1 MKPPNQQPK
10 YTIFLAMG
18 FAMGLGVANFFA
30 TGDNDGKATVQPAQ
44 KAQEPHL
51 SSATLNTPKK
61 LAANLGPASTL
72 ADETIAANAFR
83 EDISLSET
91 VTANED
97 DVDVTEPSPEELAKN
112 QPTSHTAM
120 PSLGPQETD
129 ELESRLREESE
140 NAAPETAVDDE
151 GLLKHEKP

>member
-1 MKPPNQQPK
+1 MKPLNQQPK

-30 TGDNDGKATVQPAQ
+30 TSDNDGKATVQLAQ
-44 KAQEPHL
+44 NAPEPHP

-61 LAANLGPASTL
+61 LAANLEPTSTL
-72 ADETIAANAFR
+72 ADKTIAANAFR
-83 EDISLSET
+83 EDISLTET
-91 VTANED
+91 VNTNED
-97 DVDVTEPSPEELAKN
+97 DADVTEPSPEELAKN
-112 QPTSHTAM
+112 QPADHAAM
-120 PSLGPQETD
+120 PRLGPQETD

-140 NAAPETAVDDE
+140 NAVPEMTDDDE